1 MTTINCPHCHKEFS
15 LKGDERQHVLNQLR
29 DEAFENELQS
39 RLSLMTR
46 EKDSEITQLRLQM
59 EGQALQKLS
68 EKDQT
73 ILTLQGQLKDHQ
85 TSLQLSIRDAQDA
98 VRNEERQSIDEL
110 KRNLQDLRGKLEL
123 ASLEKSM
130 AVNSAVSEMEQK
142 LLTLTG
148 SLERFQL
155 ESAMEKKSLTERYAL
170 QISDREQEIDR
181 LKNMRT
187 ALSTKMVGET
197 LELHCENEF
206 NRLRSIAFPR
216 AYFEKDNQVVAGSK
230 GDYVFRELEADGTEI
245 VSIMFEMKNEVDTT
259 ATKKKNEDF
268 LKELDKDRVAKGCE
282 YAILVSMLESDSDL
296 YNTGIVDMSYR
307 YPKMFVIRPQ
317 FFIQM
322 ISLLRSTSMKSLEYR
337 RQLDEVRRQ
346 SIDVTEFEEQL
357 NAFKEGFARNYDL
370 ASKQFGK
377 AIEEI
382 DKSIDH
388 LQKTKDALLS
398 SERNLRLA
406 NDKSEGLT
414 VKKLTKGNLT
424 MSRMFEELPAPTP
437 TPT

>member
-1 MTTINCPHCHKEFS
+1 MTHITCPHCHQGFS
-15 LKGDERQHVLNQLR
+15 LEGDERQHVLNQLR
-29 DEAFENELQS
+29 DEAFEAELQS

-46 EKDSEITQLRLQM
+46 EKDSEIKQLRLQM

-68 EKDQT
+68 EKDQA
-73 ILTLQGQLKDHQ
+73 ILALQGKLKDQ
-85 TSLQLSIRDAQDA
+85 DAALQLAVRDAKDA
-98 VRNEERQSIDEL
+98 VRQEERQSAEAL
-110 KRNLQDLRGKLEL
+110 KSSIQDLKAQLDR
-123 ASLEKSM
+123 ASLEKNL
-130 AVNSAVSEMEQK
+130 AVTSAVSDMEKQLSTLTGTLERLQLENAMEQK
-142 LLTLTG
+142 
-148 SLERFQL
+148 SL
-155 ESAMEKKSLTERYAL
+155 AERYAL

-230 GDYVFRELEADGTEI
+230 GDYIFREMTEEGTEI
-245 VSIMFEMKNEVDTT
+245 VSIMFEMKNEVETT

-268 LKELDKDRVAKGCE
+268 LKELDKDRIAKGCE
-282 YAILVSMLESDSDL
+282 YAILVSTLESDSEL
-296 YNTGIVDMSYR
+296 YNTGIVDVSYR

-317 FFIQM
+317 FFIPM

-346 SIDVTEFEEQL
+346 SIDVTEFEDQL

-382 DKSIDH
+382 DKSIEH

-406 NDKSEGLT
+406 NDKSEALT
-414 VKKLTKGNLT
+414 VKKLVRNNPT
-424 MSRMFEELPAPTP
+424 MARQFEELGSMS
-437 TPT
+437 

>member
-1 MTTINCPHCHKEFS
+1 MTHITCPHCHQGFS
-15 LKGDERQHVLNQLR
+15 LEGDERQHVLNQLR
-29 DEAFENELQS
+29 DEAFEAELQS

-46 EKDSEITQLRLQM
+46 EKDSEIKQLRLQM

-68 EKDQT
+68 EKDQA
-73 ILTLQGQLKDHQ
+73 ILALQGKLKDQ
-85 TSLQLSIRDAQDA
+85 ETALQLAVRDAKDA
-98 VRNEERQSIDEL
+98 VRQEERQSAEAL
-110 KRNLQDLRGKLEL
+110 KSSIQDLKAQLDR
-123 ASLEKSM
+123 ASLEKNL
-130 AVNSAVSEMEQK
+130 AVTSAVSDVEKKLSTLTGTLERLQLENAMEQK
-142 LLTLTG
+142 
-148 SLERFQL
+148 SLKEH
-155 ESAMEKKSLTERYAL
+155 YAL
-170 QISDREQEIDR
+170 QLNDREQEIER

-230 GDYVFRELEADGTEI
+230 GDYIFREMTEEGTEI
-245 VSIMFEMKNEVDTT
+245 VSIMFEMKNEVETT

-268 LKELDKDRVAKGCE
+268 LKELDKDRIAKGCE
-282 YAILVSMLESDSDL
+282 YAILVSTLESDSEL
-296 YNTGIVDMSYR
+296 YNTGIVDVSYR

-317 FFIQM
+317 FFIPM

-346 SIDVTEFEEQL
+346 SIDVTEFEDQL
-357 NAFKEGFARNYDL
+357 NAFKEGFARNYEL
-370 ASKQFGK
+370 ASKQFGT
-377 AIEEI
+377 AIAEI
-382 DKSIDH
+382 DKSIEH

-414 VKKLTKGNLT
+414 VKKLVRNNPT
-424 MSRMFEELPAPTP
+424 MARQFEALASKP
-437 TPT
+437 

>member
-1 MTTINCPHCHKEFS
+1 MTHITCPHCHQGFS
-15 LKGDERQHVLNQLR
+15 LEGDERQHVLNQLR
-29 DEAFENELQS
+29 DEAFEAFEAELQS

-46 EKDSEITQLRLQM
+46 EKDNELTQLRLQM
-59 EGQALQKLS
+59 EDQTRQKLS
-68 EKDQT
+68 EKDQAL
-73 ILTLQGQLKDHQ
+73 LTLQGKLKDQ
-85 TSLQLSIRDAQDA
+85 ETALQLAVRDAQDA
-98 VRNEERQSIDEL
+98 VRQEERQSAEAL
-110 KRNLQDLRGKLEL
+110 KSSIQDLKAQLDR
-123 ASLEKSM
+123 ASLEKNL
-130 AVNSAVSEMEQK
+130 AVTSAVSDVEKQLSTLTGTLERLQLENAMEQK
-142 LLTLTG
+142 
-148 SLERFQL
+148 SLKEH
-155 ESAMEKKSLTERYAL
+155 YAL
-170 QISDREQEIDR
+170 QLNDREQEIER

-230 GDYVFRELEADGTEI
+230 GDYIFREMTEEGTEI
-245 VSIMFEMKNEVDTT
+245 VSIMFEMKNEVETT

-268 LKELDKDRVAKGCE
+268 LKELDKDRIAKGCE
-282 YAILVSMLESDSDL
+282 YAILVSTLESDSEL
-296 YNTGIVDMSYR
+296 YNTGIVDVSYR

-317 FFIQM
+317 FFIPM

-346 SIDVTEFEEQL
+346 SIDVTEFEDQL
-357 NAFKEGFARNYDL
+357 NAFKEGFARNYEL

-382 DKSIDH
+382 DKSIEH
-388 LQKTKDALLS
+388 LQKTKDSLLS

-406 NDKSEGLT
+406 NDKSEALT
-414 VKKLTKGNLT
+414 VKKLVRDNPT
-424 MSRMFEELPAPTP
+424 MARKFEELGSTS
-437 TPT
+437 

>member
-1 MTTINCPHCHKEFS
+1 MTHITCPHCHQGFS
-15 LKGDERQHVLNQLR
+15 LEGDERQHVLNQLR

-46 EKDSEITQLRLQM
+46 EKDSEIKQLRLQM

-68 EKDQT
+68 EKDQA
-73 ILTLQGQLKDHQ
+73 ILALQGKLKDQ
-85 TSLQLSIRDAQDA
+85 ETALQLAVRDAKDA
-98 VRNEERQSIDEL
+98 VRQEERQSAEAL
-110 KRNLQDLRGKLEL
+110 KSSIQDLKAQLDR
-123 ASLEKSM
+123 ASLEKNL
-130 AVNSAVSEMEQK
+130 AVNSAVSDVEKQLSTLTGTLERLQLENAMEQK
-142 LLTLTG
+142 
-148 SLERFQL
+148 SLKEH
-155 ESAMEKKSLTERYAL
+155 YAL
-170 QISDREQEIDR
+170 QLNDREQEIER

-230 GDYVFRELEADGTEI
+230 GDYIFREMTEEGTEI
-245 VSIMFEMKNEVDTT
+245 VSIMFEMKNEVETT

-268 LKELDKDRVAKGCE
+268 LKELDKDRIAKGCE
-282 YAILVSMLESDSDL
+282 YAILVSTLESDSEL
-296 YNTGIVDMSYR
+296 YNTGIVDVSYR

-317 FFIQM
+317 FFIPM

-346 SIDVTEFEEQL
+346 SIDVTEFEDQL
-357 NAFKEGFARNYDL
+357 NAFKEGFARNYEL

-382 DKSIDH
+382 DKSIEH

-414 VKKLTKGNLT
+414 VKKLVRNNPT
-424 MSRMFEELPAPTP
+424 MASQFEALASKP
-437 TPT
+437 

>member
-1 MTTINCPHCHKEFS
+1 MTTINCPHCRKDFNLE
-15 LKGDERQHVLNQLR
+15 GDERQHVLNQLR

-59 EGQALQKLS
+59 EGQTLQKLS

-73 ILTLQGQLKDHQ
+73 ILTLRGQLKEQ
-85 TSLQLSIRDAQDA
+85 ETALQISIRNAQDA
-98 VRNEERQSIDEL
+98 VRNEERLAAEGL
-110 KRNLQDLRGKLEL
+110 KNDLHDLKSRLER
-123 ASLEKSM
+123 ASLEKDL
-130 AVNSAVSEMEQK
+130 AVNSAVSEVEKK
-142 LLTLTG
+142 LSTLTG
-148 SLERFQL
+148 ALERFQL
-155 ESAMEKKSLTERYAL
+155 ESAMEQKSLAEKYQL
-170 QISDREQEIDR
+170 QLSDREQEIDR

-230 GDYVFRELEADGTEI
+230 GDYVFREMDEDGTDI
-245 VSIMFEMKNEVDTT
+245 VSIMFEMKNEVETT

-268 LKELDKDRVAKGCE
+268 LKELDKDRTAKGCE
-282 YAILVSMLESDSDL
+282 YAILVSTLESDSEL
-296 YNTGIVDMSYR
+296 YNTGIVDVSYR

-317 FFIQM
+317 FFIPI

-346 SIDVTEFEEQL
+346 SIDVTEFEDQL
-357 NAFKEGFARNYDL
+357 NAFKDAFSRNYDL

-406 NDKSEGLT
+406 NDKSDGLT
-414 VKKLTKGNLT
+414 IKKLTKGNPT
-424 MSRMFEELPAPTP
+424 MASAFDALGVKT
-437 TPT
+437 

>member
-1 MTTINCPHCHKEFS
+1 MTLINCPHCHKDFS
-15 LKGDERQHVLNQLR
+15 LEGDERQHVLNQLR

-46 EKDSEITQLRLQM
+46 EKDNELAQLRLQM
-59 EGQALQKLS
+59 EGQTLQKLS
-68 EKDQT
+68 EKEQA
-73 ILTLQGQLKDHQ
+73 ILALQGKLKEQ
-85 TSLQLSIRDAQDA
+85 EASLQLAIRDAQDA
-98 VRNEERQSIDEL
+98 VRNEERQLIDTL
-110 KRNLQDLRGKLEL
+110 NQSLQDLKAQLER
-123 ASLEKSM
+123 ATLEKDL
-130 AVNSAVSEMEQK
+130 AVNVAVAEKEKQLS
-142 LLTLTG
+142 TLTS
-148 SLERFQL
+148 SLERIKF
-155 ESAMEKKSLTERYAL
+155 ESATEKQSLSERYAL

-206 NRLRSIAFPR
+206 NRLRSIAFPS
-216 AYFEKDNQVVAGSK
+216 AFFEKDNKVIDGSK
-230 GDYVFRELEADGTEI
+230 GDYIFRELDEHGTEI
-245 VSIMFEMKNEVDTT
+245 VSIMFEMKNEMDTT

-268 LKELDKDRVAKGCE
+268 LKELDKDRIAKGCE

-296 YNTGIVDMSYR
+296 YNTGIVDVSYR

-346 SIDVTEFEEQL
+346 SIDVTEFEDQL
-357 NAFKEGFARNYDL
+357 NAFKEGFARNYEL

-388 LQKTKDALLS
+388 LQKTKDALLN

-406 NDKSEGLT
+406 NDKSEALT
-414 VKKLTKGNLT
+414 VKRLTKGNPTMALKFEQLT
-424 MSRMFEELPAPTP
+424 TKS
-437 TPT
+437 

>member
-1 MTTINCPHCHKEFS
+1 MTHITCPHCHQGFS
-15 LKGDERQHVLNQLR
+15 LEGDERQHVLNQLR
-29 DEAFENELQS
+29 DEAFEAELQS
-39 RLSLMTR
+39 RLSLMTQ
-46 EKDSEITQLRLQM
+46 EKDNQIARLKLQM
-59 EGQALQKLS
+59 EGQTQQMLS
-68 EKDQT
+68 EKDQV
-73 ILTLQGQLKDHQ
+73 ILALKGQLSDQ
-85 TSLQLSIRDAQDA
+85 DAAFQLAIRDAQDA
-98 VRNEERQSIDEL
+98 VRNEERRSAEEL
-110 KRNLQDLRGKLEL
+110 KNSIQDLKAQLDR
-123 ASLEKSM
+123 AALEKNI
-130 AVNSAVSEMEQK
+130 AVTSAVSDMEKKLSTLTSTLDRIQLENAMEQ
-142 LLTLTG
+142 
-148 SLERFQL
+148 
-155 ESAMEKKSLTERYAL
+155 KSLTERYAL

-206 NRLRSIAFPR
+206 NRLRAIAFPR

-230 GDYVFRELEADGTEI
+230 GDYIFREMDEEGTEI

-268 LKELDKDRVAKGCE
+268 LKELDKDRIAKGCE

-296 YNTGIVDMSYR
+296 YNTGIVDVSYR

-317 FFIQM
+317 FFIPM
-322 ISLLRSTSMKSLEYR
+322 ISLLRSTSMKSLGYR
-337 RQLDEVRRQ
+337 KQLDEVKRQ

-357 NAFKEGFARNYDL
+357 NAFKEGFARNYEL

-382 DKSIDH
+382 DKSIEH

-414 VKKLTKGNLT
+414 VKKLVRNNPT
-424 MSRMFEELPAPTP
+424 MARKFEELGSMS
-437 TPT
+437 